1 MGPEDLRHVLGFVEL
16 REDPRL
22 LLGLETPDDAA
33 VYRLGEDQAIVASL
47 DFFAPVVDDPADF
60 GAIAAANALS
70 DLYAMRARPLFA
82 LNILAVQLDQ
92 LGGEVVGAILRGAS
106 ETCAEAGISIA
117 GGHSIDD
124 PESKFGLVALGTV
137 NPETLWR
144 KSSARPG
151 NAIVLGKALGTGV
164 ITTGLKQG
172 TASPGSVAAAVSS
185 MRRLNQEAAA
195 VLARYRVDAATDVT
209 GYGLLGHLAEV
220 CRASGVA
227 ARVRASAPE
236 LLPGAIELAA
246 EGIRPGGTDRNR
258 RWVEEIL
265 TWAEPIEEARR
276 VLLCDAQTS
285 GGLLACLPE
294 EEAES
299 AADELREA
307 GYAAAVVGSIEE
319 GEPHIFVEE

>member
-1 MGPEDLRHVLGFVEL
+1 MLGFVEL

-22 LLGLETPDDAA
+22 LIGLETPDDAA

-47 DFFAPVVDDPADF
+47 DFFAPVVDDPVDF

-82 LNILAVQLDQ
+82 LNILAVQLEQ

-124 PESKFGLVALGTV
+124 PEPKFGLVALGTV

-172 TASPGSVAAAVSS
+172 TASPASVAAAVSS

-265 TWAEPIEEARR
+265 TWADGIEEARR

-285 GGLLACLPE
+285 GGLLAFLPE
-294 EEAES
+294 VEAES

-319 GEPHIFVEE
+319 GAPHIFVEE